1 MQGSNGE
8 TDIGNRLMDMRR
20 GEERVTYVE
29 TGTWKFCYSVSRK
42 HVKFAV
48 CLRKLK
54 TGALYQL
61 REVGRGG
68 GWEGASRGRGY
79 MYIYD

>member
-1 MQGSNGE
+1 
-8 TDIGNRLMDMRR
+8 MDMRR
-20 GEERVTYVE
+20 GEEKVRYME
-29 TGTWKFCYSVSRK
+29 TVTWKFCYFVSQK

-61 REVGRGG
+61 RQVGWGG
-68 GWEGASRGRGY
+68 GWERASRGRGY
-79 MYIYD
+79 MYIYG